1 MIALLAW
8 VVLGYFVL
16 GLMGAIFGWSGHPA
30 LPSAPIEAYFIVYL
44 IVLPAICLFA
54 GWRTTR
60 WIESRIECRITAQ
73 EPRDRSQPDTGNQG

>member
-44 IVLPAICLFA
+44 IALPVICLIA
-54 GWRTTR
+54 GWRLLR
-60 WIESRIECRITAQ
+60 WIESWIARRLGASESDDHPWT
-73 EPRDRSQPDTGNQG
+73 P